1 MVVRLFT
8 SLVELRRSGAVLV
21 LLTLLGE
28 TNKEV
33 QVEAGMGRGHQ

>member
-1 MVVRLFT
+1 MVRLFT
-8 SLVELRRSGAVLV
+8 GLVELRRSGAVLV

-33 QVEAGMGRGHQ
+33 QVEAGMGGGHQ